1 MVSLSPS
8 TWNTLGLGVAAG
20 WATLGLVGF
29 FQPARSA
36 ELFGVIPSAKDSSKE
51 TNRAMA
57 LILGSRDFSIATA
70 LFVLG
75 RAGRDEEMGTLI
87 LSTLV
92 ICGADIYLV
101 WKAKRY
107 AETITFTV
115 GAAIW
120 GAIGLGLWASPLK

>member
-29 FQPARSA
+29 FQQ
-36 ELFGVIPSAKDSSKE
+36 LDQLSS
-51 TNRAMA
+51 MA

-70 LFVLG
+70 LFMLG
-75 RAGRDEEMGTLI
+75 RAGRNEEMGTLI

>member
-1 MVSLSPS
+1 MTSLSPT
-8 TWNTLGLGVAAG
+8 TWNALGLGVAAG
-20 WATLGLVGF
+20 WATLGLIGF

-36 ELFGVIPSAKDSSKE
+36 ELFGVIPSAKDSSKGI
-51 TNRAMA
+51 NQAMA

-75 RAGRDEEMGTLI
+75 REGRNEEMGTLI

-101 WKAKRY
+101 WKVKRY
-107 AETITFTV
+107 AE
-115 GAAIW
+115 
-120 GAIGLGLWASPLK
+120 